1 MTACHL
7 LYRLTPVQ
15 AYHQNEGHEGKSC
28 NTPSKPKYL
37 TISLH
42 VALETAGDSF
52 EGVVVLTMRIMV
64 RFLKMVYTGI
74 LRYCYQSQFM
84 SMQVSI
90 RIGVY

>member
-1 MTACHL
+1 M
-7 LYRLTPVQ
+7 
-15 AYHQNEGHEGKSC
+15 
-28 NTPSKPKYL
+28 
-37 TISLH
+37 
-42 VALETAGDSF
+42 ALETAGDSF